1 MAIEG
6 LQEGLLTMEEYATLI
21 WAGLVHEDKDLTPD
35 KVIDLID
42 EHSSLVDVTR
52 DMWKA
57 LNETFTVEG
66 EEKGKKQVGDGESEP
81 FTIKRAKKLAI
92 SIGIPISEFWEMT
105 PAELNLS
112 AEIYMEKK
120 KNKKNRT

>member
-1 MAIEG
+1 MKP
-6 LQEGLLTMEEYATLI
+6 LQ
-21 WAGLVHEDKDLTPD
+21 
-35 KVIDLID
+35 
-42 EHSSLVDVTR
+42 SR
-52 DMWKA
+52 
-57 LNETFTVEG
+57 
-66 EEKGKKQVGDGESEP
+66 EKKREKQVGDGESEP

>member
-66 EEKGKKQVGDGESEP
+66 EEKGKTS
-81 FTIKRAKKLAI
+81 RR
-92 SIGIPISEFWEMT
+92 W
-105 PAELNLS
+105 
-112 AEIYMEKK
+112 
-120 KNKKNRT
+120 